1 MFMPGATNFTNPSTG
16 TAYRLVVT
24 GATWRIT
31 KARDDHGRM
40 RLAHLRGEVG
50 AGELDDVAVA
60 RFVAGNGGEVSG
72 ETDPGVVFATAVLLD
87 MERTADVLTAMA
99 REAQGVY
106 DSGCK
111 GFRPRSSIL
120 REQRDRSLAQAV
132 AECRS
137 MAQAWRESGLVASR
151 SLPRWL
157 AAGLEDVISQDQEG
171 PKNEV

>member
-1 MFMPGATNFTNPSTG
+1 MPGATTSFTNPSTE

-24 GATWRIT
+24 GASWRIT

-50 AGELDDVAVA
+50 AGKSDAAAVA
-60 RFVAGNGGEVSG
+60 RFVAGTGGEVNG
-72 ETDPGVVFATAVLLD
+72 ETDPGLVFAAVVLLD

-99 REAQGVY
+99 REAQSVY
-106 DSGCK
+106 DFGCK

-120 REQRDRSLAQAV
+120 REQRDRALAQAV

-137 MAQAWRESGLVASR
+137 MAQAWRESGLIASR
-151 SLPRWL
+151 PLPGWL
-157 AAGLEDVISQDQEG
+157 AAGLEDGIQWDLEG
-171 PKNEV
+171 PKNGA

>member
-1 MFMPGATNFTNPSTG
+1 MPGAATSFTNPSTE

-24 GATWRIT
+24 GTSWRIT
-31 KARDDHGRM
+31 KARDDHGQM

-50 AGELDDVAVA
+50 MGEPDDAAVA
-60 RFVAGNGGEVSG
+60 RFVAGIGGQADG
-72 ETDPGVVFATAVLLD
+72 KTDPGVVFAAVVLLD

-106 DSGCK
+106 ENGCK

-137 MAQAWRESGLVASR
+137 MAHAWRESGLIASR
-151 SLPRWL
+151 PLPGWL
-157 AAGLEDVISQDQEG
+157 AAGLEDDVSRDQED
-171 PKNEV
+171 PKNGA